1 MERLNEE
8 GHYSIYLWFCFLGVR
23 RIKHGLVFDEELEL
37 LSVRLGEDWTSL
49 ARRLQFVEV
58 EIRAF
63 NHDNKDLREKV
74 LRMLM
79 TWKHRGGSDATY
91 QVLHDALI
99 HEFVQR
105 KDLAEMF
112 CIDDGRPFLVST

>member
-23 RIKHGLVFDEELEL
+23 RIKHGLVFHDELEF
-37 LSVRLGEDWTSL
+37 LSVRLGGDWRSL
-49 ARRLQFVEV
+49 ARRLQFLEP
-58 EIRAF
+58 EIVAF
-63 NHDNKDLREKV
+63 HHDNKELREKV
-74 LRMLM
+74 FMMLM
-79 TWKHRGGSDATY
+79 AWKRREGSHATY

-99 HEFVQR
+99 HKFVQR